1 MKRNS
6 PMTLRRFALF
16 LVLAGGMPFSGN
28 HAQAQNPEIVF
39 EDEEGDLTFFY
50 NSDAN
55 QWVTVFRDK
64 GSEATGLTTL
74 FSGSSTPATW
84 AGIVGN
90 APTSDYLFSKLT
102 TEVKTRAQVTVGA
115 TTFYVSA
122 AEGSPFFEG
131 PGADLGIRTR
141 LRENFT
147 ETPGANVPPA
157 TNQFDSFN
165 LRLRPGDSTFNGNP
179 LVGSGAFVSLLFWDT
194 TDPLNPL
201 PVPLI
206 DSATGDLTANFGN
219 YEHRHRNWGFS
230 QYGEYSL
237 AFDLEGVGGVYGD
250 TAEVGSTTIGF
261 AVAVPEPGTLGLAG
275 LGMAGTIAG
284 FRWLRRRRR
293 PEAITEDSSDEA

>member
-1 MKRNS
+1 
-6 PMTLRRFALF
+6 MTLRRFALF

-28 HAQAQNPEIVF
+28 RAQALNPEIVF

-50 NSDAN
+50 NSAAN
-55 QWVTVFRDK
+55 QWVTVFRDQ

-90 APTSDYLFSKLT
+90 SPTSDYLFSKLT

-122 AEGSPFFEG
+122 AEGSPFFER

-141 LRENFT
+141 LQNT
-147 ETPGANVPPA
+147 NDITLLNPDG
-157 TNQFDSFN
+157 NQFDSFN
-165 LRLRPGDSTFNGNP
+165 LRLRPDDSTFNGNP

-206 DSATGDLTANFGN
+206 DSATGALTANFGN
-219 YEHRHRNWGFS
+219 YQHRHRNWGFS
-230 QYGEYSL
+230 RYGEYSL
-237 AFDLEGVGGVYGD
+237 AFDLEGVGGVYGS
-250 TAEVGSTTIGF
+250 TANVGSTTIGF
-261 AVAVPEPGTLGLAG
+261 VAAVPEPGTLTLAG
-275 LGMAGTIAG
+275 LGMAGSIAG

-293 PEAITEDSSDEA
+293 PEAITEDGSDEA